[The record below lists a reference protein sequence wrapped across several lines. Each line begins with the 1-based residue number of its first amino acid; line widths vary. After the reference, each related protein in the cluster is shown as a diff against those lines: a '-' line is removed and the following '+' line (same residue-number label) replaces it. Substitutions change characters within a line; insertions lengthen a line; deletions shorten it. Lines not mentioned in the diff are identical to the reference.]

1 MPRLLAALGTP
12 WRHPAR
18 AICVML
24 GVAIAIALTQ
34 PARVLAVLLVMEAL
48 WLAGAIVHFRGA
60 RATNQALS
68 RAAAAF
74 AAFTLAGVVLCYVV
88 LIYRASPTQ
97 VDYAGVYLTPGEEQF
112 TVGTEAGV
120 DVHLAATPDSSPG
133 WHVAIT
139 GPRDGHFHIDS
150 VDGIDG
156 LGLRSHGELT
166 VLRGVRMSEATPRAT
181 LTWQD
186 TLLNQ
191 SMVVTLVLTSQGT
204 RALVA
209 GGDTATMPTPSD
221 SACEQSML
229 LRGMASRRLRAG
241 ASLDQLHWSPGGV
254 PTWAHYFS
262 LRDSSSRW
270 LQEPS
275 LRCGH
280 WYAPV
285 AAGVRRLL
293 SRPRDE
299 ELALTAR
306 LPVANI
312 AEAAVASDAAVGDT
326 VVVWSAGSTW
336 EFALDINQR
345 NDAMA
350 SAAVRFVRNP
360 RPRLSAFPSAS
371 DCALVTTECG
381 LISSHPISG
390 SGPLLLLGAIGLDT
404 ARYALLARA
413 EQDRDTIRVITADT
427 IRTLP
432 INGEIGLTAEP
443 IIAQT
448 TAPDH
453 QGPGYLLRFHQLTPA
468 DIGRVLLACLGLLAL
483 WASAWLFAGGA
494 FLSWREE
501 QVITI
506 PTPLQRAGWL
516 IGMCMTPLFGLR
528 LVLGLRI
535 SEAAPYVGR
544 GRDTAFAIVATA
556 ALGAIVILRQHAL
569 SQWWRAAGLRHAL
582 ERVVAVL
589 VIAVGVLLLMQ
600 PRPGFVAMLVTFVV
614 LGLLLELSLSGGR
627 LHRLWRWWWPPRE
640 VLLAVTGLIL
650 VLRFG
655 VAEDAPK
662 GALLFGVKIVAIALW
677 AGFAFLFPRSRWKFR
692 DLSAPSCALALTFVL
707 LLVGLLGQPSFVA
720 RPALFAGVLLGLNAL
735 IAAAGPLVLVTAPA
749 IIALLL
755 LGADAGLALVT
766 GIPLCLAYL
775 LALPEDAPHRDWQR
789 GFYVVAM
796 LGAVLILTRTLL
808 APDTTTLRDRM
819 IGQHAT
825 VAEQAAAFSA
835 LGHVAGIN
843 VAARTSGAR
852 ALVRGLAAH
861 DPDLLEH
868 VLVVA
873 GLSAAQQEIPRSL
886 EQVQGGIA
894 YAVSGWGGKGLVSP
908 APLGRG
914 VPTAVAYAEN
924 TFSVFILHEHG
935 LIGGLLVLLFFLAMP
950 VILAVSSVSVRR
962 ADRRHLAFPIA
973 AVLLVSGPA
982 FYVAAANIGVAP
994 LTGQNIPFLG
1004 LNAWVDVLLYGGL
1017 AAQFFAVVVG
1027 AGRPAQSVGV
1037 IDEHALLPVASGS
1050 VT

>member
-1 MPRLLAALGTP
+1 
-12 WRHPAR
+12 
-18 AICVML
+18 ML
-24 GVAIAIALTQ
+24 GLAIAIALAQ
-34 PARVLAVLLVMEAL
+34 PGRVLAVLLAIEAL
-48 WLAGAIVHFRGA
+48 WLAGAILYFRGP

-74 AAFTLAGVVLCYVV
+74 AVFTLAGVVLCYVV

-97 VDYAGVYLTPGEEQF
+97 VDYSGVYLTPGEEQF

-120 DVHLAATPDSSPG
+120 DVHLAATADSSPG

-139 GPRDGHFHIDS
+139 GPHDGRFHIDS
-150 VDGIDG
+150 VDGVDG
-156 LGLRSHGELT
+156 LGLRSHGELS
-166 VLRGVRMSEATPRAT
+166 VLRGVRMSQAAPRAT
-181 LTWQD
+181 LIWRDSLQ
-186 TLLNQ
+186 NR
-191 SMVVTLVLTSQGT
+191 SMAVSLITTPLGT

-209 GGDTATMPTPSD
+209 AGDTATLLTPSD
-221 SACEQSML
+221 SACEQATL
-229 LRGMASRRLRAG
+229 LRGMARRRLRAG
-241 ASLDQLHWSPGGV
+241 VSLDQLHWSPGGV
-254 PTWAHYFS
+254 PPWAHYFS

-285 AAGVRRLL
+285 ATGLRLLL

-306 LPVANI
+306 LPIANI
-312 AEAAVASDAAVGDT
+312 QEAAVASDAAVGDT

-350 SAAVRFVRNP
+350 SAAVRFVRSP

-381 LISSHPISG
+381 LITSHPISG

-413 EQDRDTIRVITADT
+413 EEHRDTIRVITRDT
-427 IRTLP
+427 VRALP
-432 INGEIGLTAEP
+432 INSEIALTAEP
-443 IIAQT
+443 IDRRAM
-448 TAPDH
+448 TASH

-483 WASAWLFAGGA
+483 WASAWLFAGGS

-501 QVITI
+501 QVSTI

-528 LVLGLRI
+528 VVLGLRI

-544 GRDTAFAIVATA
+544 GRDAAFAMVATA
-556 ALGAIVILRQHAL
+556 ALATIFILCHRAL
-569 SQWWRAAGLRHAL
+569 SDWWRAVGWRRAL
-582 ERVVAVL
+582 GRVAAVL
-589 VIAVGVLLLMQ
+589 VIAVSVLLLMQ
-600 PRPGFVAMLVTFVV
+600 PRPGLVAMLVTFVV
-614 LGLLLELSLSGGR
+614 LGLLLELSLVGGK
-627 LHRLWRWWWPPRE
+627 LQRLWPWWRPPRDL
-640 VLLAVTGLIL
+640 LLAVTGLIL
-650 VLRFG
+650 VVRFG
-655 VAEDAPK
+655 VAEDAPR

-677 AGFAFLFPRSRWKFR
+677 AAFAFVFPRSQWRFR
-692 DLSAPSCALALTFVL
+692 QLPASTCALGLTIIL
-707 LLVGLLGQPSFVA
+707 LLVGLLGQPAFVA

-735 IAAAGPLVLVTAPA
+735 VAAGAAYTARRGSDTPSLSHTRELFAPLVVAAPA

-808 APDTTTLRDRM
+808 APDTTALRERM
-819 IGQHAT
+819 TGQHAT
-825 VAEQAAAFSA
+825 VAEQSAAFSD
-835 LGHVAGIN
+835 LGHFAGIN

-861 DPDLLEH
+861 SPDLLEH
-868 VLVVA
+868 ALVVA
-873 GLSAAQQEIPRSL
+873 GLSSAQQEIPRSL

-935 LIGGLLVLLFFLAMP
+935 LIGGLLVLLLFLAMP
-950 VILAVSSVSVRR
+950 VILAVSSVSADR
-962 ADRRHLAFPIA
+962 ADRSELAFPIA

-1017 AAQFFAVVVG
+1017 AAQFFAFVVA
-1027 AGRPAQSVGV
+1027 AGRPEQSIGV
-1037 IDEHALLPVASGS
+1037 IDEEALLPAVSGGAA
-1050 VT
+1050 